1 MLGLIRVSGPRETT
15 LGTQNETG
23 TFSQRPRSSKDARG
37 SGTIILPPPPQ
48 PTLETKTGSTERREQ
63 FSNTIRVLD
72 QALPEASHR
81 QLFLS
86 NATGDSV
93 LFLFHFGLSFLPVA
107 N

>member
-1 MLGLIRVSGPRETT
+1 MGAVP
-15 LGTQNETG
+15 
-23 TFSQRPRSSKDARG
+23 SS
-37 SGTIILPPPPQ
+37 SPPQ